1 MANYR
6 VFYVEHTPK
15 AQEAGADPPSAD
27 DLYVLDEEDFEEAEW
42 EETYDGGTSSKP
54 LAGFFQDHAPT
65 GEVQIIEEDGGL
77 RDVGSGE
84 GFDPDRTYLWVEEGH
99 LMEYQGMEEATP
111 GMVACPMCDG
121 TGEVPEEV
129 AEEYAAPTRG
139 DVRG

>member
-1 MANYR
+1 MATYR

-15 AQEAGADPPSAD
+15 AHEAGADAR
-27 DLYVLDEEDFEEAEW
+27 DLYVLDEEDFADSDW
-42 EETYDGGTSSKP
+42 EETYDGGSSEKA
-54 LAGFFQDHAPT
+54 LAGFFQDHAPS
-65 GEVQIIEEDGGL
+65 GDIQLIEEDGGL
-77 RDVGSGE
+77 RDIGGSE
-84 GFDPDRTYLWVEEGH
+84 GFDPDRTYLWVEDGK

-121 TGEVPEEV
+121 AGEVSEEA